1 MLFHC
6 HRVRANFPGEKLFL
20 VNQDQTGLLW
30 DEHGGTFVL
39 RVEGLEVVE
48 APEAEG
54 EVGVRIEVDLPEPA
68 VLAQRI
74 ESFAG
79 KHNLRLGQETAAEVI
94 SETPT
99 LVAGHIPGKQLFVYC
114 EAPRLTLR
122 PSGRQS
128 MELRMDG
135 VFKARRVPCQETD
148 LVIHLEMAAICRV
161 LAGMLGWARSR
172 G

>member
-6 HRVRANFPGEKLFL
+6 HRVQANFPGEKLGL
-20 VNQDQTGLLW
+20 VNQEQTELHW

-48 APEAEG
+48 APRPEG
-54 EVGVRIEVDLPEPA
+54 EVMVRLEIDLPEPA
-68 VLAQRI
+68 SLAHRI

-79 KHNLRLGQETAAEVI
+79 RHSLRLGEEMAAEVI
-94 SETPT
+94 SETPI
-99 LVAGHIPGKQLFVYC
+99 LVACHIPGKHLFVYC

-122 PSGRQS
+122 LSGRQS
-128 MELRMDG
+128 MELRLDG

-148 LVIHLEMAAICRV
+148 LVIHLEMAAMCRL
-161 LAGMLGWARSR
+161 LAGMLGWARR
-172 G
+172 GA